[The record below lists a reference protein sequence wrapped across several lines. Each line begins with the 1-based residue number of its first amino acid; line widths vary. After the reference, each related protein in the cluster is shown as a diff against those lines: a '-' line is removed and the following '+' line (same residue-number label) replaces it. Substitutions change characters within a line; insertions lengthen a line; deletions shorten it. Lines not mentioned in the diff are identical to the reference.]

1 MAINFEFINCLCPK
15 SELLHPCSCDI
26 ISGDPGIYCRGTE
39 LKELPKVLEQL
50 NGTNFEELIIYNT
63 SITAINEN
71 SFGNVNFY
79 EYIDV
84 AHNDQ
89 LKNISLHSF
98 KTGPQQLS
106 IIENKHLSDDMIFG
120 LIKNCENAQKLNLE
134 DSYITQIPSFAF
146 KLNNGSAKSKLK
158 EIDLKNNKIRK
169 IGKF

>member
-1 MAINFEFINCLCPK
+1 VKFSSILIP
-15 SELLHPCSCDI
+15 HTI
-26 ISGDPGIYCRGTE
+26 VSGDPRIYCRGTE

-50 NGTNFEELIIYNT
+50 NGTNFQELIIYNT

-71 SFGNVNFY
+71 SFGNENFY
-79 EYIDV
+79 EYIHV

-89 LKNISLHSF
+89 LKNINLHSF

-106 IIENKHLSDDMIFG
+106 ISENKRLSEDMIFG
-120 LIKNCENAQKLNLE
+120 LIKNCENAQKLYLE
-134 DSYITQIPSFAF
+134 GSHITEIPSFAF
-146 KLNNGSAKSKLK
+146 KLNKGSVKRKLK